1 MHAGGSF
8 CWYGI
13 PALLPP
19 RNNLEQTKRHYYI
32 PSVRI
37 SKTEKHSKFVNMFIL
52 YTSPW
57 LQKKITQRSIV
68 HNYQVIVSGF
78 NKLVIIFQGKERQWS
93 SS

>member
-1 MHAGGSF
+1 MLAAASAGMVSQLYF
-8 CWYGI
+8 LQETI
-13 PALLPP
+13 L
-19 RNNLEQTKRHYYI
+19 
-32 PSVRI
+32 
-37 SKTEKHSKFVNMFIL
+37 SKQKDTTIFHLCAFPVNMFIL